1 MALDDD
7 FEKAKNDVQD
17 LSEMPSNQD
26 QLALYGLFKQAKFG
40 DVTGKRPAQ
49 YDMFGRAKFDAWTK
63 VKGMGADDAK
73 QQYIAKV
80 TELLE
85 ADE

>member
-7 FEKAKNDVQD
+7 FEKAIKDVQGLD
-17 LSEMPSNQD
+17 DMPSNQD
-26 QLALYGLFKQAKFG
+26 QLTLYACFKQAKFG
-40 DVTGKRPAQ
+40 DVTGKRPPQ
-49 YDMFGRAKFDAWTK
+49 FELFDRAKFDAWTK
-63 VKGMGADDAK
+63 VKGLGADDAK

-85 ADE
+85 AE